1 MVTTSRSIMVVIM
14 AVKTKMFNIRMSE
27 ERHKQF
33 KKYAESVNSSMG
45 GLLLDYIDALVKGE
59 ANPVGVERESKN
71 RMMGMEDPLEAVRNQ
86 YQKGRDF

>member
-1 MVTTSRSIMVVIM
+1 MA
-14 AVKTKMFNIRMSE
+14 AVKTRLFNIRISE

>member
-1 MVTTSRSIMVVIM
+1 MA
-14 AVKTKMFNIRMSE
+14 AVKTRLFNIRISE

-45 GLLLDYIDALVKGE
+45 GLLLDYIDALVKGD
-59 ANPVGVERESKN
+59 AKPVGVERETTN

-86 YQKGRDF
+86 YKPGRDF

>member
-1 MVTTSRSIMVVIM
+1 MA
-14 AVKTKMFNIRMSE
+14 AVKTRLFNIRISE

-45 GLLLDYIDALVKGE
+45 GLLLDYIDALVKGDVK
-59 ANPVGVERESKN
+59 PVGVERETTN

-86 YQKGRDF
+86 YKPGRDF

>member
-1 MVTTSRSIMVVIM
+1 MA
-14 AVKTKMFNIRMSE
+14 AVKTRLFNIRISE

-45 GLLLDYIDALVKGE
+45 GLLLDYIDALVKGD
-59 ANPVGVERESKN
+59 AKPVGVERETTN

-86 YQKGRDF
+86 YKQGRDF